1 MKAKKVFTMYGKH
14 SNIVTYEYRG
24 MQYDVEYAN
33 DYTYCVTSPK
43 VQHKDAQ
50 EKIDKMIEQAN
61 KPKEHKYE
69 DTAEY
74 GLKMFWDLVNGDEI

>member
-1 MKAKKVFTMYGKH
+1 MKAKKLSTIYGKH

-33 DYTYCVTSPK
+33 DWTYCITSPK
-43 VQHKDAQ
+43 VQHEDAQ
-50 EKIDKMIEQAN
+50 ARIDETLDN
-61 KPKEHKYE
+61 PKPQREYRYE

-74 GLKMFWDLVNGDEI
+74 GFKLFWDYVNG